1 VKKIVNYNS
10 RALKLLR
17 LASFALI
24 SVILF
29 IQGANAFHSHD
40 LSKPKSHQKDKS
52 VIDNYSPACSVC
64 YYLSDKQN
72 KQLNYSPD
80 NTYIDLNRLVEKLF
94 ILNLNQTSGLSIPGH
109 INKGPPTV

>member
-10 RALKLLR
+10 RVTKLLR
-17 LASFALI
+17 LASSALI
-24 SVILF
+24 LVILF

-40 LSKPKSHQKDKS
+40 QSKSKSHQKDQA

-64 YYLSDKQN
+64 YYISEKQN
-72 KQLNYSPD
+72 KQLSYAPE

-94 ILNLNQTSGLSIPGH
+94 IFNLNKTSGLSIPGH